1 MNTTETTASNIGT
14 IAETIAKA
22 SDRTRI
28 YQQTS
33 IDTYSK
39 MAFAKFY
46 ESRTPITAAVE

>member
-1 MNTTETTASNIGT
+1 VNTTETTASNIGT
-14 IAETIAKA
+14 IAET